1 MKFHFTSFLSIFLI
15 TYTFVHAD
23 GAMIGELEI
32 SGIPP
37 GNTVILTAEGTAWNG
52 INEGW
57 TICTDN
63 NLLNIT
69 LTGESLYYLDFIT
82 DDQANQG
89 PHGTICHGKYKM
101 QMGSNIVFI
110 DWRDCDYNDLN
121 SQGTNYI
128 TADIY
133 IRWNPGMMRFEHKDK
148 VLPTWHGISPNSTV
162 GIWDGNRKT
171 NNIPAFDHFQ
181 PTNPTNLTKLS
192 DYNNHPR
199 FIFDESIAPT
209 DPNNLSSITY
219 NIFRRTGF
227 GPFLQISTN
236 LNVNTY
242 IDYEV
247 YNNISGIRHEYKIN
261 ANSGDSYIQ
270 SPSFSNRL
278 FYRGWL
284 GRQSQASSTHILDG
298 FDSKT
303 ISTNTMSINLTN
315 VNALNWF
322 IEGSYIGV
330 EWLSGANDLVFTHGL
345 WLTGMADGS
354 LMGTTSSW
362 GFDYSPGPIIDN
374 QAAMIAQPNDS
385 TTYRIYHIDQN
396 SGPGD
401 SDYDEWPVHW
411 GAPKNPDGSPKI
423 YGDQTAFMI
432 YNDAHPSVEL
442 RGLPESDATP
452 IEIHETV
459 WSHSEADASVNVFEI
474 QNIIF
479 YRYQLFNRGSTDII
493 EASLALWTDLDIYDA
508 SANWGGYNDNG
519 NYAYNYLY
527 QNGYEGYI
535 PRAIA
540 YVLLQGPL
548 TEQNGGTGIAFGQE
562 FSDKTNLGTTASWFI
577 EDDSLPVGDGDNFGV
592 FPDEL
597 EQLRNITL
605 GLMPNGDPIVHP
617 ITGEITSYTH
627 DGNPA
632 TGEGWLHD
640 VSSGGGAGF
649 VSSSSNFD
657 ISSGDSTEAIF
668 AMVVALGDSF
678 SDALVN
684 LENQVMDLRD
694 WWEENQLDIYDEN
707 YEQIPDSFE
716 LLNAYPNPFN
726 PTTNIQFNVRSE
738 SDISLQILDISG
750 RAVETLL
757 NGIVPMGRQDIQWN
771 PQNHASGIYFIHLS
785 SQFNSQSKK
794 IVYLK

>member
-1 MKFHFTSFLSIFLI
+1 MKNYLIYYLSILLFASSFLYGDRGYFRQQQ
-15 TYTFVHAD
+15 
-23 GAMIGELEI
+23 
-32 SGIPP
+32 
-37 GNTVILTAEGTAWNG
+37 
-52 INEGW
+52 
-57 TICTDN
+57 
-63 NLLNIT
+63 
-69 LTGESLYYLDFIT
+69 EST
-82 DDQANQG
+82 
-89 PHGTICHGKYKM
+89 
-101 QMGSNIVFI
+101 
-110 DWRDCDYNDLN
+110 
-121 SQGTNYI
+121 
-128 TADIY
+128 
-133 IRWNPGMMRFEHKDK
+133 
-148 VLPTWHGISPNSTV
+148 
-162 GIWDGNRKT
+162 
-171 NNIPAFDHFQ
+171 
-181 PTNPTNLTKLS
+181 
-192 DYNNHPR
+192 
-199 FIFDESIAPT
+199 
-209 DPNNLSSITY
+209 
-219 NIFRRTGF
+219 
-227 GPFLQISTN
+227 
-236 LNVNTY
+236 
-242 IDYEV
+242 
-247 YNNISGIRHEYKIN
+247 
-261 ANSGDSYIQ
+261 
-270 SPSFSNRL
+270 
-278 FYRGWL
+278 
-284 GRQSQASSTHILDG
+284 THILDG

-315 VNALNWF
+315 VNSLNWF

-330 EWLSGANDLVFTHGL
+330 EWLSGNNYLVFTHGL
-345 WLTGMADGS
+345 WLTGMADDS
-354 LMGTTSSW
+354 LIGTTSSW
-362 GFDYSPGPIIDN
+362 GLAYSPGPIIDG

-385 TTYRIYHIDQN
+385 TEYRIYHIDQN

-411 GAPKNPDGSPKI
+411 GAPSNPDGSPKI

-459 WSHSEADASVNVFEI
+459 WSYDENVNLAVLD
-474 QNIIF
+474 QTIF
-479 YRYQLFNRGSTDII
+479 FRYQLFNRGSTDIN
-493 EASLALWTDLDIYDA
+493 EASLALWTDLDIYHA
-508 SANWGGYNDNG
+508 SANWGGYNTNG

-527 QNGYEGYI
+527 QDGYDGYI

-548 TEQNGGTGIAFGQE
+548 AEQNGETGIAFGHQY
-562 FSDKTNLGTTASWFI
+562 SDKTNLGTTASWFI
-577 EDDSLPVGDGDNFGV
+577 VDDSPPVGDGDILGV

-617 ITGEITSYTH
+617 ITGEITPYTH

-632 TGEGWLHD
+632 TGEGWLWAGGA
-640 VSSGGGAGF
+640 GGGAGF
-649 VSSSSNFD
+649 VSSSSNYDLF
-657 ISSGDSTEAIF
+657 SGDSTEAIY

-726 PTTNIQFNVRSE
+726 PTTNIQINVRSE

-750 RAVETLL
+750 RTVETLL

-771 PQNHASGIYFIHLS
+771 PQNHASGIYFIHLTS
-785 SQFNSQSKK
+785 KHKSQSKK